1 MTDFLISE
9 AIDEDQGDIEE
20 EENHEGN
27 ITFSDEEF
35 IDDSPIEQSQSD
47 YYGFINVSRDYDDA
61 IRDSF
66 VDLDES
72 QETNNFV
79 NHEID
84 DNDYDDENK
93 IDNFKN
99 FESKVEEFKKSLIFP
114 HGLKNSDSL
123 FYALLYRL
131 RHHLNKKIDAVDDEQ
146 IKKDIS
152 SEIFDEISPLK
163 KFLELCLDI
172 FHFENQCNVINRI
185 LNKHNLFLRI
195 FELKEKFCYITK
207 TSSQKKNIVREISSC
222 VIEKFNGFH
231 VVRIDFEQK
240 LRKDFLPIDIVYKPI
255 KKEDEIIDCFFTGKI
270 YLAYRTT
277 YNNDQKTGKIRHGY
291 AFRCHYCSYY
301 FTRLDRYQK
310 HLDNCV
316 GKPGFVY
323 KFDTDNL
330 STFEDNLK
338 FKRDIPLTAYI
349 DFETAAPTDNM
360 FDPEACRMNAISYAI
375 IFAFHPNL
383 DIKRV
388 IIERSFGHSLEKLAS
403 IDYLTGEQLKYVDA
417 ITLKQLR
424 DCALEVADRKNCH
437 AISQMFSIE
446 LKFAADCLLKWF
458 YAKNKKKN
466 FHFKKKENMK

>member
-1 MTDFLISE
+1 M
-9 AIDEDQGDIEE
+9 
-20 EENHEGN
+20 
-27 ITFSDEEF
+27 
-35 IDDSPIEQSQSD
+35 
-47 YYGFINVSRDYDDA
+47 
-61 IRDSF
+61 
-66 VDLDES
+66 
-72 QETNNFV
+72 
-79 NHEID
+79 
-84 DNDYDDENK
+84 
-93 IDNFKN
+93 
-99 FESKVEEFKKSLIFP
+99 EEFKKSLIFP
-114 HGLKNSDSL
+114 HGLKSSDSL
-123 FYALLYRL
+123 FYALLYGL
-131 RHHLNKKIDAVDDEQ
+131 RHHLTKKIDAVADEQ
-146 IKKDIS
+146 MKKDIS
-152 SEIFDEISPLK
+152 SEIYDEISPLK
-163 KFLELCLDI
+163 KFLELSLDV
-172 FHFENQCNVINRI
+172 FHFENQCDVINRI
-185 LNKHNLFLRI
+185 LNKDNLFLRI
-195 FELKEKFCYITK
+195 FELKEKFCYVTK
-207 TSSQKKNIVREISSC
+207 TSSRKKNIVREICSC

-255 KKEDEIIDCFFTGKI
+255 KKEDEIIDCFFTDKI
-270 YLAYRTT
+270 HLAYRTT

-323 KFDTDNL
+323 KFDTENL

-349 DFETAAPTDNM
+349 DFETTAPTDNM

-383 DIKRV
+383 GIKRV

-424 DCALEVADRKNCH
+424 DCALEVAYRKNCH

-458 YAKNKKKN
+458 YAKNKKKKN

>member
-1 MTDFLISE
+1 M
-9 AIDEDQGDIEE
+9 
-20 EENHEGN
+20 
-27 ITFSDEEF
+27 
-35 IDDSPIEQSQSD
+35 
-47 YYGFINVSRDYDDA
+47 
-61 IRDSF
+61 
-66 VDLDES
+66 
-72 QETNNFV
+72 
-79 NHEID
+79 
-84 DNDYDDENK
+84 
-93 IDNFKN
+93 
-99 FESKVEEFKKSLIFP
+99 
-114 HGLKNSDSL
+114 
-123 FYALLYRL
+123 
-131 RHHLNKKIDAVDDEQ
+131 
-146 IKKDIS
+146 
-152 SEIFDEISPLK
+152 
-163 KFLELCLDI
+163 
-172 FHFENQCNVINRI
+172 
-185 LNKHNLFLRI
+185 
-195 FELKEKFCYITK
+195 
-207 TSSQKKNIVREISSC
+207 
-222 VIEKFNGFH
+222 
-231 VVRIDFEQK
+231 
-240 LRKDFLPIDIVYKPI
+240 
-255 KKEDEIIDCFFTGKI
+255 
-270 YLAYRTT
+270 AYRTT

-323 KFDTDNL
+323 KFDTENL

-338 FKRDIPLTAYI
+338 FKRDIPLTSYI
-349 DFETAAPTDNM
+349 DFETTAPTDNM
-360 FDPEACRMNAISYAI
+360 FDPEACRMNAISFAI

-458 YAKNKKKN
+458 YAKNKKKKN